1 MDKLRSLITAI
12 FSACFSL
19 IVIPLY
25 EYFVTI
31 NMNLLLS
38 VIVLL
43 VTTSIATIINYFFIP
58 RLLYSLK
65 AVRRVIDPL
74 ARYEGFWMH
83 YIYPEDSNDERACGI
98 VSFNYD
104 RYEKCYLFSGENYS
118 AEGKIISSFQVR
130 NINFDKQIN
139 GFRYWGLVKEQENAA
154 FSCYGELSF
163 AETGT
168 VLIQS
173 ANGMFINNSKS
184 FVRAKY
190 HTERIC
196 LNPQKPY
203 TIPIGLETIQSR
215 ANYASKKY
223 KEYIS
228 LSN

>member
-1 MDKLRSLITAI
+1 MDKLRNLITAI
-12 FSACFSL
+12 FSTCFSL

-25 EYFVTI
+25 KYFVTI
-31 NMNLLLS
+31 NMNLVLS

-43 VTTSIATIINYFFIP
+43 VTTSIATIINYFIIP
-58 RLLYSLK
+58 RLLYSLR
-65 AVRRVIDPL
+65 AVRRVIDSL

-98 VSFNYD
+98 ISFNYD
-104 RYEKCYLFSGENYS
+104 RYEKSYLFSGENYS

-130 NINFDKQIN
+130 NIKFDKQIN

-163 AETGT
+163 VETGT
-168 VLIQS
+168 RLIQS

-190 HTERIC
+190 HTERIS
-196 LNPQKPY
+196 LNHKKPY
-203 TIPIGLETIQSR
+203 TLPLGLETIQSR

-223 KEYIS
+223 KESIN
-228 LSN
+228 LFN